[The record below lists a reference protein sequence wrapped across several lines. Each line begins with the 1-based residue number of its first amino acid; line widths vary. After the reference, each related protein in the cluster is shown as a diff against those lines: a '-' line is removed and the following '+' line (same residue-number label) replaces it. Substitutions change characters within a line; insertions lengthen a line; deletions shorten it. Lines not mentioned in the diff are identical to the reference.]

1 MSMKPDKS
9 FWLEVKKARLRNIA
23 DINAPWAERE
33 RQQLFKDIAELKK
46 ELKLEYVQKV
56 ILEGGK

>member
-9 FWLEVKKARLRNIA
+9 FWLEVKVARLRNIA
-23 DINAPWAERE
+23 DINEPWAARE

-46 ELKLEYVQKV
+46 ELKLEYVQEM

>member
-9 FWLEVKKARLRNIA
+9 FWLEVKEARLRNIA

-33 RQQLFKDIAELKK
+33 RQQLSKDIAELKK
-46 ELKLEYVQKV
+46 ELKLEYVQKE
-56 ILEGGK
+56 IFGER